1 MATHA
6 EKVERIIEYREGR
19 RNKIVRNSEA
29 IGLETDL
36 LTKEEKMKKEENS
49 GFSSRIQEQTM
60 LGPITTKNSQYKERS
75 NLKEHRG

>member
-29 IGLETDL
+29 IL